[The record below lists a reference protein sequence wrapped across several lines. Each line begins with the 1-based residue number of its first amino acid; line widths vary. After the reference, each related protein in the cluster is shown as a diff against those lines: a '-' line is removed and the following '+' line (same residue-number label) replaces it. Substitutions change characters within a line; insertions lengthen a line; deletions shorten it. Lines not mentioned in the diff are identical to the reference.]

1 MDPTKENDSIN
12 SKNKKKRRPRSA
24 AGERNYICGCGK
36 AYLSY
41 PALYTHVKN
50 KHEGIF
56 PIGSN
61 AKREIPRNTEENIE
75 ILFNPDLNKYFEE
88 FKEFVTEIE
97 TVENLNNREMNES
110 SDLDLLFKID
120 ILKDFE
126 DTKIFKNFFEGVIII
141 LKSKSNKIKELKETM
156 NIYQI
161 LSSFLYEIFSYCSI
175 DLFKEYFFIIYT
187 LIHSVNDKGHLFKEK
202 DDKKIKNKDKFFCEG
217 KEFIVVT
224 KMINLFIAEIF
235 PEFLKNLQDKKFN
248 FKFLGFED
256 ENIKNLILMC
266 KFMGNWLF
274 HSKYTPYRMEIN
286 VDF

>member
-1 MDPTKENDSIN
+1 MDPNKESDSVQ

-61 AKREIPRNTEENIE
+61 AKREIPRNAEENIE
-75 ILFNPDLNKYFEE
+75 LLFNPDLKKFFEE
-88 FKEFVTEIE
+88 FAEFVSEIE
-97 TVENLNNREMNES
+97 KGENILKRDITAADLDVVFEIGSFKDFKDNKVFRNFFES
-110 SDLDLLFKID
+110 SILLFK
-120 ILKDFE
+120 
-126 DTKIFKNFFEGVIII
+126 N
-141 LKSKSNKIKELKETM
+141 KSSKIKEQKENM

-161 LSSFLYEIFSYCSI
+161 LSHFLCEIFPYCSI
-175 DLFKEYFFIIYT
+175 DLFKEFFIIIYT
-187 LIHSVNDKGHLFKEK
+187 LIHSINDKGHLFKEK
-202 DDKKIKNKDKFFCEG
+202 EEKSSKQNDRFFCEST
-217 KEFIVVT
+217 EFIVVT

-235 PEFLKNLQDKKFN
+235 PEFLKLLKDKNKFN

-266 KFMGNWLF
+266 KFLGNWMF
-274 HSKYTPYRMEIN
+274 HSKFSPYRMEIN

>member
-1 MDPTKENDSIN
+1 MDPIKEDSIN
-12 SKNKKKRRPRSA
+12 SKKKKRRPRSA

-75 ILFNPDLNKYFEE
+75 ILFNPDLKKFFEE
-88 FKEFVTEIE
+88 FKEFISEIE
-97 TVENLNNREMNES
+97 SPEKLNNRVIS
-110 SDLDLLFKID
+110 VGGDIPKLFEIGT
-120 ILKDFE
+120 L
-126 DTKIFKNFFEGVIII
+126 KNFKDNSVFRKYFEGVVI
-141 LKSKSNKIKELKETM
+141 LVNSKSSKIKEFRETM

-161 LSSFLYEIFSYCSI
+161 LASFLNEIFEFCS
-175 DLFKEYFFIIYT
+175 FEFFTEFFVLIYT
-187 LIHSVNDKGHLFKEK
+187 LINSVNDKGYLFREKE
-202 DDKKIKNKDKFFCEG
+202 DKKVKEVGKFFCEG
-217 KEFIVVT
+217 NEFIVVT
-224 KMINLFIAEIF
+224 KMTNLFIAEIF
-235 PEFLKNLQDKKFN
+235 PDFLRKMEDEDKFE

-266 KFMGNWLF
+266 KFLGNWLF
-274 HSKYTPYRMEIN
+274 HSQFTPYRMEIN